1 MNECI
6 LKINNLTLDFE
17 IKEKYYRALDNIN
30 LTFKRGKTHALVGES
45 GCGKTMTAMSVLK
58 LLPNNAKI
66 ISGEIFYNDKNLLD
80 FDDKQM
86 QEIRGQKIA
95 LIPQDPM
102 TSLNPLYT
110 IENQLIESITL
121 NNKISKNKA
130 KELAYDALK
139 EVDIKNIDNVL
150 KSYPHELSGGMKQ
163 RIIIAMALLTDAE
176 IIIADEP
183 TTALDVTIQAQ
194 ILNLLDKIKK
204 QNKTIILITHNLGI
218 VSEYCDDVCIMY
230 SGKIV
235 EQSETKELFKNPKHP
250 YTKALINAIPK
261 EKNKKLE
268 NIKGQPK
275 TITEKISGC
284 YFNPRCNKAFD
295 KCKVKNPEL
304 VNVNNNS
311 KVACLLY
318 LE

>member
-218 VSEYCDDVCIMY
+218 VSEDC
-230 SGKIV
+230 
-235 EQSETKELFKNPKHP
+235 
-250 YTKALINAIPK
+250 
-261 EKNKKLE
+261 
-268 NIKGQPK
+268 
-275 TITEKISGC
+275 
-284 YFNPRCNKAFD
+284 
-295 KCKVKNPEL
+295 
-304 VNVNNNS
+304 
-311 KVACLLY
+311 
-318 LE
+318 